1 MRICKVAAFPHLR
14 APFMPELDKTYTPA
28 DVESRWYQRWLD
40 DKCFEADPARVSET
54 RPAYS
59 IVIPPPNVTGVLHM
73 GHVLNN
79 TIQDILCR
87 RARMLG
93 KEVLWLPGTDHAGLA
108 TQNVVE
114 KTLKKQGVIKHRDD
128 LGREKLI
135 EKIWEWKGTQ
145 GDIIIDQLKKLGSSC
160 DWSRQ
165 RFTFDPDYN
174 ACVMRVFVDLYK
186 KGLIY
191 RGKRMVNWCPSSLT
205 ALSDEE
211 VIMKEQ
217 KGSMYHFRVEV
228 IDDDTRPQTA
238 RPRAVDITEQEE
250 QNAHHE
256 HTRTDPHTGCRTFIH
271 GNRFDERAGPY
282 LSAANRR
289 TVGAA
294 AACLAQS
301 QRTGADAPS
310 GESRWEEFRALL
322 ATGQF
327 RELNLIDLAQLGI
340 RAFGDEPLAAADE
353 SLKQLKAGAE
363 AQPFL
368 DHARGVV
375 YKIFASDASG
385 NAGRKVTVST
395 SPTARPYIEYEDS
408 HPLEAL
414 EKLALLHEIG
424 GLPTEILGVTAQGDW
439 VLAQP
444 EATPV
449 TESEIG
455 AARAEAVALVGGVQ
469 VNESGLE
476 DIRVVWHRGRAWII
490 SDLHLRNIMRD
501 SEGKARIMDALIV
514 PVPKSLTARYE
525 SVRQAIREAKEKA
538 GILSSATHAQEE
550 LSLFPSADRK
560 TWLTIATTR
569 PETIPGDTAIAVN
582 PKDERYAHLI
592 GKHIRRPLPL
602 ENQAA
607 IPIVGDE
614 HVDFAFG
621 TGVLKVTPAH
631 DKADFEIG
639 QRHKLEIID
648 VLHPNGL
655 LNELAGKDLAGLDRF
670 EGRKKAVDLLTEMGA
685 MIKAEP
691 HQNNVGYSERAD
703 VPIEPRLSE
712 QWFLKY
718 PSVKESQAVVASG
731 EMKFHPDRWAKVYDH
746 WMTGLQ
752 DWCISRQVWWGHRIP
767 VWHSMAK
774 DSDELRA
781 FSEFSNKTG
790 LSKSDSWTEHC
801 LSGVKGEATLVTVYQ
816 NNDEGET
823 RIEAV
828 TDSEAEI
835 EKLKSMGFTQD
846 PDVLDTWFSSWLWP
860 FATMGWPEKTSTLKA
875 FYPTTDL
882 VTGPDIIFFWVA
894 RMIMAG
900 FEWMGELPFKNVYFT
915 GIIRDKQGRKM
926 SKSLGNSPDPL
937 ELIASYSADALRFGI
952 MRSAPLGQDICFD
965 DKNVELGRNF
975 CTKLWNAA
983 RFRQMQG
990 GEVETEISAALLS
1003 SDDKWIL
1010 LRLNTAIAEVSTAL
1024 EEYRF
1029 SDATATL
1036 YRFFWSEYCDWYIEA
1051 SKAVLQ
1057 GSDDKR
1063 KANTLA
1069 VIDFVLGHTL
1079 RLFHPFM
1086 PFITEEL
1093 WHGMGFNTDLPE
1105 NQGGKSIM
1113 FAPWPKPL
1121 DEDELAHFGILPED
1135 EKTAND
1141 KYEAVNLGRGLK
1153 STFNINKRVRFVLK
1167 PSQELPAH
1175 EVEVLRI
1182 LLNAE
1187 PLDVDA
1193 DFAATKGTPSAIT
1206 PLGTIFLPLDGI
1218 IDVEAER
1225 ARVGKELAKVE
1236 SELEKVIAKLADENF
1251 TSKVPQ
1257 KVLDEH
1263 QLRKTDWQEKLAKLR
1278 EMMAALG

>member
-1 MRICKVAAFPHLR
+1 
-14 APFMPELDKTYTPA
+14 MPELDKTYTPA
-28 DVESRWYQRWLD
+28 EVEARWYQRWLD
-40 DKCFEADPARVSET
+40 DKCFEADPARVSAV

-59 IVIPPPNVTGVLHM
+59 IVIPPPNVTGILTL

-79 TIQDILCR
+79 TIQDILAR

-93 KEVLWLPGTDHAGLA
+93 KEVLWLPGTDHAGIA

-128 LGREKLI
+128 LGREKLV
-135 EKIWEWKGTQ
+135 EKIWEWKEKHG
-145 GDIIIDQLKKLGSSC
+145 GIIIEQLKKLGASC
-160 DWSRQ
+160 DWSRE

-211 VIMKEQ
+211 VVMKPQ
-217 KGSMYHFRVEV
+217 NAIMYHFKVEV
-228 IDDDTRPQTA
+228 
-238 RPRAVDITEQEE
+238 VEE
-250 QNAHHE
+250 
-256 HTRTDPHTGCRTFIH
+256 PG
-271 GNRFDERAGPY
+271 
-282 LSAANRR
+282 
-289 TVGAA
+289 
-294 AACLAQS
+294 
-301 QRTGADAPS
+301 
-310 GESRWEEFRALL
+310 
-322 ATGQF
+322 
-327 RELNLIDLAQLGI
+327 
-340 RAFGDEPLAAADE
+340 
-353 SLKQLKAGAE
+353 
-363 AQPFL
+363 
-368 DHARGVV
+368 
-375 YKIFASDASG
+375 
-385 NAGRKVTVST
+385 
-395 SPTARPYIEYEDS
+395 
-408 HPLEAL
+408 
-414 EKLALLHEIG
+414 
-424 GLPTEILGVTAQGDW
+424 
-439 VLAQP
+439 
-444 EATPV
+444 
-449 TESEIG
+449 
-455 AARAEAVALVGGVQ
+455 
-469 VNESGLE
+469 
-476 DIRVVWHRGRAWII
+476 
-490 SDLHLRNIMRD
+490 
-501 SEGKARIMDALIV
+501 
-514 PVPKSLTARYE
+514 
-525 SVRQAIREAKEKA
+525 
-538 GILSSATHAQEE
+538 
-550 LSLFPSADRK
+550 

-569 PETIPGDTAIAVN
+569 PEVIPGDQAIAVN

-592 GKHIRRPLPL
+592 GKHVRRPLPI
-602 ENQAA
+602 ENQELL
-607 IPIVGDE
+607 PIIADE
-614 HVDFAFG
+614 HVDFTFG

-631 DKADFEIG
+631 DKADFEIA
-639 QRHKLEIID
+639 QRHNLAAVD
-648 VLHPNGL
+648 VMHPNGM
-655 LNELAGKDLAGLDRF
+655 LNDLAGKDLAGMERF
-670 EGRKKAVDLLTEMGA
+670 AARKRAAELL
-685 MIKAEP
+685 AEIGSLVKEEP
-691 HQNNVGYSERAD
+691 YQNNLGYSERAD
-703 VPIEPRLSE
+703 VPIESRLSE

-718 PSVKESQAVVASG
+718 PSVKESQAVVANG
-731 EMKFHPDRWAKVYDH
+731 EMRFHPDRWAKTYDH

-767 VWHSMAK
+767 VWSKRISLDVDQSKVFPPQAIFSKDLEVSSAVKKDGELLFLVKPKKLDLALAASYSTARLKRLSEDDAQFSGHHSLPNGEY
-774 DSDELRA
+774 EL
-781 FSEFSNKTG
+781 
-790 LSKSDSWTEHC
+790 
-801 LSGVKGEATLVTVYQ
+801 TVCTA
-816 NNDEGET
+816 DA
-823 RIEAV
+823 EAV
-828 TDSEAEI
+828 SLLDSE
-835 EKLKSMGFTQD
+835 GFTQD

-860 FATMGWPEKTSTLKA
+860 FATMGWTGDKSQDSTNPTLQA

-937 ELIASYSADALRFGI
+937 ELIASFSADALRFGI

-965 DKNVELGRNF
+965 EKNVELGRNF

-990 GEVETEISAALLS
+990 GETETEISASLLS

-1010 LRLNTAIAEVSTAL
+1010 LRLNTAIAEVTAAL
-1024 EEYRF
+1024 EDYRF

-1057 GSDDKR
+1057 GTDDKR

-1069 VIDFVLGHTL
+1069 VIDFVLSNTL

-1093 WHGMGFNTDLPE
+1093 WHGMAFNADLPAD
-1105 NQGGKSIM
+1105 QGGNSIM
-1113 FAPWPKPL
+1113 FAKWPKPL
-1121 DEDELAHFGILPED
+1121 DADELAYFGILPED

-1167 PSQELPAH
+1167 PAQELPAH
-1175 EVEVLRI
+1175 EIEVLRI

-1187 PLDVDA
+1187 PLDVDTS
-1193 DFAATKGTPSAIT
+1193 FTPTQGTPSALT
-1206 PLGTIFLPLDGI
+1206 PLGTLYLPLDGL

-1225 ARVGKELAKVE
+1225 ARIGKEVAKVE
-1236 SELEKVIAKLADENF
+1236 SELEKVTAKLADEKF

-1263 QLRKTDWQEKLAKLR
+1263 QQRNTAWQEKLAKLK
-1278 EMMAALG
+1278 EMMTALG

>member
-1 MRICKVAAFPHLR
+1 
-14 APFMPELDKTYTPA
+14 MPELEKTYTPA
-28 DVESRWYQRWLD
+28 DVEARWYQRWLD
-40 DKCFEADPARVSET
+40 DKCFEADPARVSEK

-59 IVIPPPNVTGVLHM
+59 IVIPPPNVTGILTL

-79 TIQDILCR
+79 TIQDILAR

-93 KEVLWLPGTDHAGLA
+93 KEVLWLPGTDHAGIA

-128 LGREKLI
+128 LGREGLVA
-135 EKIWEWKGTQ
+135 KIWEWKEKHG
-145 GDIIIDQLKKLGSSC
+145 GIIIEQLKKLGASC
-160 DWSRQ
+160 DWSRE
-165 RFTFDPDYN
+165 RFTFDDDYN

-211 VIMKEQ
+211 VVMKAQ
-217 KGSMYHFRVEV
+217 NAIMYHFKVEV
-228 IDDDTRPQTA
+228 
-238 RPRAVDITEQEE
+238 VEE
-250 QNAHHE
+250 
-256 HTRTDPHTGCRTFIH
+256 PG
-271 GNRFDERAGPY
+271 
-282 LSAANRR
+282 
-289 TVGAA
+289 
-294 AACLAQS
+294 
-301 QRTGADAPS
+301 
-310 GESRWEEFRALL
+310 
-322 ATGQF
+322 
-327 RELNLIDLAQLGI
+327 
-340 RAFGDEPLAAADE
+340 
-353 SLKQLKAGAE
+353 
-363 AQPFL
+363 
-368 DHARGVV
+368 
-375 YKIFASDASG
+375 
-385 NAGRKVTVST
+385 
-395 SPTARPYIEYEDS
+395 
-408 HPLEAL
+408 
-414 EKLALLHEIG
+414 
-424 GLPTEILGVTAQGDW
+424 
-439 VLAQP
+439 
-444 EATPV
+444 
-449 TESEIG
+449 
-455 AARAEAVALVGGVQ
+455 
-469 VNESGLE
+469 
-476 DIRVVWHRGRAWII
+476 
-490 SDLHLRNIMRD
+490 
-501 SEGKARIMDALIV
+501 
-514 PVPKSLTARYE
+514 
-525 SVRQAIREAKEKA
+525 
-538 GILSSATHAQEE
+538 
-550 LSLFPSADRK
+550 

-569 PETIPGDTAIAVN
+569 PEVIPGDQAIAVN

-592 GKHIRRPLPL
+592 GKHVPRPLPI
-602 ENQAA
+602 EDQALL
-607 IPIVGDE
+607 PIIADE
-614 HVDFAFG
+614 HVDFTFG

-631 DKADFEIG
+631 DKADFEIA
-639 QRHKLEIID
+639 QRHNLPAVD
-648 VLHPNGL
+648 VMHPNGV
-655 LNELAGKDLAGLDRF
+655 LNELAGKDLAGMERF
-670 EGRKKAVDLLTEMGA
+670 AARKRAAELL
-685 MIKAEP
+685 AEIGSLVKEEP
-691 HQNNVGYSERAD
+691 YQNNLGYSERAD
-703 VPIEPRLSE
+703 VPIESRLSE

-718 PSVKESQAVVASG
+718 PSVKESQAVVAHG

-767 VWHSMAK
+767 VWRNRLRVPNQPGYHGK
-774 DSDELRA
+774 GWWFGELDSVLDNEWPDTVVRIIHVGSGKEVDPRNLA
-781 FSEFSNKTG
+781 LTEEMDSGKPDHEFDVFVCTTN
-790 LSKSDSWTEHC
+790 E
-801 LSGVKGEATLVTVYQ
+801 EAVQRLVT
-816 NNDEGET
+816 DE
-823 RIEAV
+823 
-828 TDSEAEI
+828 
-835 EKLKSMGFTQD
+835 GFTQD

-965 DKNVELGRNF
+965 EKNVELGRNF

-1093 WHGMGFNTDLPE
+1093 WHGMGFNTDLPD

-1113 FAPWPKPL
+1113 FAIWPKPL
-1121 DEDELAHFGILPED
+1121 DADELAHFGILPED

-1167 PSQELPAH
+1167 PSQELPDH
-1175 EVEVLRI
+1175 EIEVLRI

-1193 DFAATKGTPSAIT
+1193 AFVPTKGTPSALT
-1206 PLGTIFLPLDGI
+1206 PLGTIFLPLDGL

-1225 ARVGKELAKVE
+1225 ARVSKEIAKVE
-1236 SELEKVIAKLADENF
+1236 SELEKVTAKLADTNF

-1263 QLRKTDWQEKLAKLR
+1263 QQRKTDWQEKLAKLR